1 MNRYY
6 QRALALF
13 RRRPQP
19 APTPV
24 PTAPPDPV
32 VEAAR
37 NHARLNYH
45 APLNWLAGY
54 PDIDGYV
61 APNET
66 AFAAKWDG
74 WDAEMRQ
81 AVNPRYHGNLSRA
94 DYGSMSGRSYAE
106 IEAEWHRRALALVR
120 SGV

>member
-1 MNRYY
+1 MDYY
-6 QRALALF
+6 QRFLAMF
-13 RRRPQP
+13 RRPKP
-19 APTPV
+19 APKPV
-24 PTAPPDPV
+24 AAPPPDPA

-37 NHARLNYH
+37 NQARLNYH
-45 APLNWLAGY
+45 VPLNWLAGY

-61 APNET
+61 APSEPS
-66 AFAAKWDG
+66 FGAKWEG

-81 AVNPRYHGNLSRA
+81 AVNPRYPGNLSRA
-94 DYGSMSGRSYAE
+94 DFGSMAGKSYAE